1 MSGDSNLLSI
11 VPFNHLDD
19 SLFNLVLY
27 EMSYGPVIYD
37 GDIPESLKF
46 DPIDQPELGNML
58 SSYLDPDSYVE
69 SRLPCS
75 NYVVEEE
82 LSNQTSIAKNS
93 DSFAIM
99 HINSR
104 SLLLN

>member
-1 MSGDSNLLSI
+1 MSGDSNLSSI

-69 SRLPCS
+69 SRLPCITMS
-75 NYVVEEE
+75 
-82 LSNQTSIAKNS
+82 LRKNLV
-93 DSFAIM
+93 IKLVLQITLI
-99 HINSR
+99 H
-104 SLLLN
+104 LLLCILILVVCF

>member
-1 MSGDSNLLSI
+1 MSADSNLLSI

-27 EMSYGPVIYD
+27 EVSYGPVIYD

-82 LSNQTSIAKNS
+82 LSNQTRIANNS

-99 HINSR
+99 HIDSR

>member
-37 GDIPESLKF
+37 GDRP
-46 DPIDQPELGNML
+46 
-58 SSYLDPDSYVE
+58 
-69 SRLPCS
+69 
-75 NYVVEEE
+75 
-82 LSNQTSIAKNS
+82 
-93 DSFAIM
+93 
-99 HINSR
+99 
-104 SLLLN
+104 